1 LVAVDVS
8 GSGAR
13 ARERPPLRFAPI
25 QQLRAHEYVAEQVQ
39 RHIALRLIGPGESLP
54 SERELAATF
63 GVGRPTVQH
72 ALRLLE
78 ADRLVETRRGRNGGT
93 FVAAP
98 TSDSSALDD
107 LMGRVLRQRPELEE
121 VLTYRRVLEPRVARE
136 AARIRRREDLAAM
149 SKAIDAMSRVSS
161 EPDYMR
167 HDTEFHLSIAQA
179 TRNRFL
185 ICSIEDVRL
194 RLNDAM
200 SLLPESDT
208 WHRRLSGEHEAILGA
223 IRSREAEAAE
233 QAMDLHVA
241 ASELSVRALLSA
253 ISRRLQS

>member
-1 LVAVDVS
+1 MAVDVS
-8 GSGAR
+8 GSGAP
-13 ARERPPLRFAPI
+13 ARERPALRFAPI

-98 TSDSSALDD
+98 GSDASALDD
-107 LMGRVLRQRPELEE
+107 LMTRVLRQRSELEE
-121 VLTYRRVLEPRVARE
+121 VLTYRRVIEPRVVRE
-136 AARIRRREDLAAM
+136 AARIRHREDLAAM
-149 SKAIDAMSRVSS
+149 SKAIEAMSRAPS

-185 ICSIEDVRL
+185 ICAIEDVRL

-223 IRSREAEAAE
+223 IRSRDAEAAE

-241 ASELSVRALLSA
+241 ASELSVRALLTA
-253 ISRRLQS
+253 ISRRLAS

>member
-1 LVAVDVS
+1 VAVDTS
-8 GSGAR
+8 GTGTR
-13 ARERPPLRFAPI
+13 AGERPSLRFAPI

-98 TSDSSALDD
+98 TSDASALGG
-107 LMGRVLRQRPELEE
+107 LMARVLRQRSELEE
-121 VLTYRRVLEPRVARE
+121 VLIYRRVIEPRVARE

-149 SKAIDAMSRVSS
+149 TNAIDAMSRASS

-167 HDTEFHLSIAQA
+167 HDTELHLSIAQA

-185 ICSIEDVRL
+185 IGAIEDVRL

-208 WHRRLSGEHEAILGA
+208 WHRRLSGEHEAIIGA
-223 IRSREAEAAE
+223 ICSRDAEAAE
-233 QAMDLHVA
+233 HAMDLHVA

-253 ISRRLQS
+253 IGRRLPA

>member
-1 LVAVDVS
+1 VAVDVS
-8 GSGAR
+8 RDG
-13 ARERPPLRFAPI
+13 ERPGERPALRFSPI

-39 RHIALRLIGPGESLP
+39 RHIALRLIAPGESLP

-63 GVGRPTVQH
+63 GVGRPTIQH

-78 ADRLVETRRGRNGGT
+78 ADRLVETRRGRRGGT
-93 FVAAP
+93 FVSAP
-98 TSDSSALDD
+98 SSTDGAMDD
-107 LMGRVLRQRPELEE
+107 LMARVLRQRAELEQ
-121 VLTYRRVLEPRVARE
+121 VLVYRRVIEPRVARE
-136 AARIRRREDLAAM
+136 AARSRRREDIAAM
-149 SKAIDAMSRVSS
+149 SRAIECMAQAAS

-167 HDTEFHLSIAQA
+167 HDTELHLAIARA

-185 ICSIEDVRL
+185 LDAIEDVRL

-208 WHRRLSGEHEAILGA
+208 WHRRLSGEHEAIAAA
-223 IRSREAEAAE
+223 ICARDGEAAE

-253 ISRRLQS
+253 IRRRLAS

>member
-1 LVAVDVS
+1 VAVDVF
-8 GSGAR
+8 GRGAP
-13 ARERPPLRFAPI
+13 AGERPPLRFAPI

-63 GVGRPTVQH
+63 GVGRPTIQH

-98 TSDSSALDD
+98 TSDDGALDD
-107 LMGRVLRQRPELEE
+107 LMARVLRRRHELEE
-121 VLTYRRVLEPRVARE
+121 VLVYRRVIEPRVARE

-149 SKAIDAMSRVSS
+149 YKAIDAMSQASS

-185 ICSIEDVRL
+185 MSAIEDVRL

-208 WHRRLSGEHEAILGA
+208 WHRRLSGEHEAIAGA
-223 IRSREAEAAE
+223 IRSRDGEAAE

-253 ISRRLQS
+253 ISRRLAS